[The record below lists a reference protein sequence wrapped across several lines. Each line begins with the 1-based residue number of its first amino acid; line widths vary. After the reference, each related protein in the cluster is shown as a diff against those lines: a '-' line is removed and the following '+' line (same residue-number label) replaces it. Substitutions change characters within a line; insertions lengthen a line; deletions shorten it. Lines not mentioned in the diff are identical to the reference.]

1 MDHFCSNG
9 VLRLP
14 GGYSVPVN
22 GSGPLFPFPTP
33 TNASAA
39 GSCCIEAFVVF
50 LMRNIFF
57 ILCIEQDIEESF
69 QHCVIAGPDL
79 CIECASHV

>member
-1 MDHFCSNG
+1 MGHFCSKE

-22 GSGPLFPFPTP
+22 ESGPLFFFPTP
-33 TNASAA
+33 SLLLISAA

-57 ILCIEQDIEESF
+57 YSVHRALKG
-69 QHCVIAGPDL
+69 H
-79 CIECASHV
+79 